1 MRPIRKVYIVPN
13 LVTSAN
19 LFCGFYSIIASARGD
34 FLTASWAILVAA
46 IFDSLDGRIARMAKA
61 TSAFGVEYDSLS
73 DLTSFGVAP
82 GFLLY
87 QLALA
92 PLGRVGIA
100 ISFLF
105 TLCSALRL
113 ARFNVTASTLP
124 KRYFQGLPTPA
135 AANLLGTFVIFQ
147 NELGME
153 QIDRSGWM
161 LFLGLSIST
170 LMVSSVAFPSFKQ
183 FHWRSRTSVG
193 ILLVGMLSLVLILL
207 NPEVCLFLVGSL
219 YVAASVVWNLLWRTG
234 VIPAPPLQ
242 IEGPRP

>member
-1 MRPIRKVYIVPN
+1 MRKVYLVPN
-13 LVTSAN
+13 LITSAN
-19 LFCGFYSIIASARGD
+19 LFCGFYSVVASSRGD
-34 FLTASWAILVAA
+34 FLTASWAIFIAA
-46 IFDSLDGRIARMAKA
+46 IFDSLDGRIARLAKA

-73 DLTSFGVAP
+73 DLTSFGLAP

-87 QLALA
+87 QMALA

-100 ISFLF
+100 VSFIF

-135 AANLLGTFVIFQ
+135 AANMVGTFVIFQ
-147 NELGME
+147 NEVAMDR
-153 QIDRSGWM
+153 IDRSGWM
-161 LFLGLSIST
+161 LFLGLGISL
-170 LMVSSVAFPSFKQ
+170 LMVSSVAFPSFKE

-193 ILLVGMLSLVLILL
+193 LLLVGMLSLVLILL

-219 YVAASVVWNLLWRTG
+219 YVLASIIWNILWRTG
-234 VIPAPPLQ
+234 VIPSPPMQ
-242 IEGPRP
+242 PEGSRT